1 MNDEAWVDP
10 RGVAAVVHDVGVAVD
25 HLLFAFA
32 RDLATVG
39 VRVGGLVQLPRSEPG
54 CGPQTPMQ
62 LRDVATGEAFSP
74 CENLGPTATECRL
87 DPVVVQ
93 RAAKRIHAA
102 TEAGAELIFVPRF
115 GREEA
120 RGEGFRNELARA
132 ISNNRRVLMAV
143 PRGMTDNWLAFNDG
157 IGTLLDARLWVLK
170 DWWNELRSGDI
181 RCRDMRKLVDARAG
195 AMPAAPPGNTTFP
208 SAGQSC
214 RSGSTGSLQVGESV
228 LWVQAVQEFEL
239 PAVPFPS
246 RRIFDIAGEQ
256 CLRDLVRKHHDNLR
270 HSDIR
275 RMFPEADAQF
285 EELVAKVADYIVEA
299 CGGPPRFTPVHG
311 NACMRARHYPFTIDE
326 KAREIWLQCLW
337 RAFDTAEFPKS
348 LRREYW
354 DWMEAFSVRMIN
366 RRTMRAQPTR
376 VPFDALIRH
385 QAAP

>member
-1 MNDEAWVDP
+1 MTSVWRWIISSSP
-10 RGVAAVVHDVGVAVD
+10 
-25 HLLFAFA
+25 FA
-32 RDLATVG
+32 RDLATDG
-39 VRVGGLVQLPRSEPG
+39 VRVGGLVLLPRSEPG

-62 LRDVATGEAFSP
+62 LHDVATGECFSP
-74 CENLGPTATECRL
+74 CENLGPNAAECRL
-87 DPVVVQ
+87 DPVMLQ
-93 RAAKRIHAA
+93 RAAKRVHAA
-102 TEAGAELIFVPRF
+102 KEAAAELIFVPRF

-120 RGEGFRNELARA
+120 RGEGFRDELARA
-132 ISNNRRVLMAV
+132 ISYNRRVLMAV

-170 DWWNELRSGDI
+170 DWWSELRSGEI
-181 RCRDMRKLVDARAG
+181 GRGEMRKPVDARAD
-195 AMPAAPPGNTTFP
+195 AKPPAPPGDATSLST
-208 SAGQSC
+208 GQSC
-214 RSGSTGSLQVGESV
+214 RSGPAAGSLHVGESV
-228 LWVQAVQEFEL
+228 RWVQAVQEFEL

-270 HSDIR
+270 QSDIR
-275 RMFPEADAQF
+275 RMFPEAGAQF
-285 EELVAKVADYIVEA
+285 EDLVERVADYVVEA

-337 RAFDTAEFPKS
+337 HAFDTADFPKS

-376 VPFDALIRH
+376 VPFDALVRD
-385 QAAP
+385 QASH